1 MTKITRNLLYIA
13 GLVLMLA
20 MFGCGSSGT
29 STAKASKANIAIK
42 TSTEDGDAVVLEEV
56 NLQVV
61 AGFEAYVL
69 HDMQLSAIKL
79 DSSEPTI
86 IDNLP
91 DNEYFLFRALGI
103 DTEGNR
109 YAGQTLAK
117 ITGENTPVAVT
128 CIPYTDFSG
137 FEGNYSNES
146 GNITVQA
153 DSNGIGDF
161 TGHLGSLEGYY
172 EGVIYFAP
180 TTTSGKMGVV
190 GLLWNSSSHNVVTA
204 TGSAEG
210 DTIKLNA
217 GSAGTLTFT
226 K

>member
-20 MFGCGSSGT
+20 MFGCGNSGT
-29 STAKASKANIAIK
+29 STTKPSKANIAIK
-42 TSTEDGDAVVLEEV
+42 AATEDGDAVVLEEV

-86 IDNLP
+86 IDSLS
-91 DNEYFLFRALGI
+91 DNEFFLFRALGI

-161 TGHLGSLEGYY
+161 GGHLGSLEGYY